1 MSDPQPNNPLHGIK
15 LEQVVTQLQAH
26 YGWDALAERVN
37 INCFK
42 SDPSVKSS
50 LKFLR
55 RTLWAREKV
64 EALFV
69 DTFGEAINLR
79 AAEAL
84 HLEAAEAPNP
94 KPAEALSS
102 KSAEALHLDAAEAPN
117 LKATEALNLESAE
130 APKSKPA
137 QAPSLRNAEAL
148 DPKPAQ
154 APKSKAAPKPNAA
167 PKPKSA
173 KPRTGKFDPWANSR
187 IKKT

>member
-26 YGWDALAERVN
+26 YGWDALAERGN

-64 EALFV
+64 EALFA

-94 KPAEALSS
+94 KPAEALHL
-102 KSAEALHLDAAEAPN
+102 EA
-117 LKATEALNLESAE
+117 AE
-130 APKSKPA
+130 APKS
-137 QAPSLRNAEAL
+137 
-148 DPKPAQ
+148 KPAQ

-167 PKPKSA
+167 PQPKSA

>member
-15 LEQVVTQLQAH
+15 LEQVVTQLQVH

-55 RTLWAREKV
+55 RTHWAREKV
-64 EALFV
+64 EALYV
-69 DTFGEAINLR
+69 NAFGEAINLR

-84 HLEAAEAPNP
+84 SL
-94 KPAEALSS
+94 KPAEALHL
-102 KSAEALHLDAAEAPN
+102 EA
-117 LKATEALNLESAE
+117 AE

-137 QAPSLRNAEAL
+137 QAP
-148 DPKPAQ
+148 
-154 APKSKAAPKPNAA
+154 KSQAA
-167 PKPKSA
+167 PKPKLA

>member
-94 KPAEALSS
+94 KPAEALHL
-102 KSAEALHLDAAEAPN
+102 EA
-117 LKATEALNLESAE
+117 AE
-130 APKSKPA
+130 APKS
-137 QAPSLRNAEAL
+137 
-148 DPKPAQ
+148 KPAQ

>member
-55 RTLWAREKV
+55 RTHWAREKV
-64 EALFV
+64 EALYV
-69 DTFGEAINLR
+69 NTFGEAINLR

-84 HLEAAEAPNP
+84 HLEAAEAP
-94 KPAEALSS
+94 
-102 KSAEALHLDAAEAPN
+102 KS
-117 LKATEALNLESAE
+117 
-130 APKSKPA
+130 
-137 QAPSLRNAEAL
+137 
-148 DPKPAQ
+148 KPAQ
-154 APKSKAAPKPNAA
+154 APKSKAALKPKVA

>member
-84 HLEAAEAPNP
+84 HLEAAEAHNPNP
-94 KPAEALSS
+94 
-102 KSAEALHLDAAEAPN
+102 
-117 LKATEALNLESAE
+117 
-130 APKSKPA
+130 
-137 QAPSLRNAEAL
+137 LRLLVQNPL
-148 DPKPAQ
+148 
-154 APKSKAAPKPNAA
+154 
-167 PKPKSA
+167 
-173 KPRTGKFDPWANSR
+173 RLF
-187 IKKT
+187 I